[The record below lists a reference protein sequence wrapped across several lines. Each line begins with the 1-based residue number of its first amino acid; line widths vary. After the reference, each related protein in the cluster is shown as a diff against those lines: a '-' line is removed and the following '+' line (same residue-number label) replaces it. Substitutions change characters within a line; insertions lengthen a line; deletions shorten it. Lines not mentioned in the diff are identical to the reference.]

1 MPKVAPIHQRGSKVE
16 AAYIVSR
23 LKSGVHGWVHVVVV
37 EGHEGGVDHDAEG
50 DKEVDKGVEDDDGEE
65 LGETDIAGAA
75 VPHAHHIHALDAE
88 LTDPLLQPGAGERQM
103 RTF

>member
-16 AAYIVSR
+16 AAHIVSR
-23 LKSGVHGWVHVVVV
+23 LKSGVHGGVHVVVV

-65 LGETDIAGAA
+65 LGETDITGAA